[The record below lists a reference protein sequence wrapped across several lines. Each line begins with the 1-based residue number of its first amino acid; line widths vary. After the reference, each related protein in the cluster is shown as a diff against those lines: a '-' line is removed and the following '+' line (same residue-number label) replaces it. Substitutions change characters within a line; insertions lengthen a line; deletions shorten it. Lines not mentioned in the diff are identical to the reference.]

1 MSTPPKYPFR
11 SRREIHSGQRK
22 VYSDAP
28 NEEQLSAPSDPTS
41 ARGSRGSAQASSDP
55 TSVRGSVRRP
65 QASSDPTSVR
75 GSVRRPQASSDPTS
89 ARGGE
94 RRPQASSDPTSARGS
109 RESAQAS
116 SDPTSVRGSVRRPQ
130 ASSDPRST
138 PARETSRR
146 RFTDPDPTQ
155 TPLQGV
161 DRASTTKK
169 SSVRGL
175 WRSTRTM
182 PDPTPTPDAGVPS
195 VADDDDESFDTST
208 DFGFD
213 ALTDPGEE
221 TATVSG
227 FDAIIAGTGDEGRS
241 RQHSEDPSETTGM
254 RSRRIAAE
262 RHAARKR
269 KRRRRIRSFFV
280 LLLVIGLV
288 SGAGYVAYSQL
299 MNTSMV
305 ASDDFPGPGTDP
317 ILVTIDDQATGRDIG
332 RALHE
337 AGVVKSVGAFVRQ
350 YEKNSAAR
358 TINPGTYRF
367 KRQMSAADALAVML
381 DPMNRVESTI
391 TVLAG
396 ERVSA
401 IKRRIVDVM
410 DVSSADV
417 DKAFADTAAIGLP
430 AEAGGS
436 AEGWLHRGEYKVE
449 EGDTPTAVI
458 ARMVKA
464 TIDEL
469 DALGVPAA
477 DRETVL
483 IKASIV
489 EGEMGNNPKY
499 MPKVARVIENRLV
512 DDKDTHGVLGMDSTT
527 LYGAGKESGL
537 PSQADLDND
546 NPYNT
551 RLHAG
556 LPPTPINQPSADAI
570 KAVLNPEAG
579 DWLYFVTVDLNSGET
594 LFAATADE
602 HEKNKAKLD
611 AYCTKHPIQCSP
623 QS

>member
-1 MSTPPKYPFR
+1 M
-11 SRREIHSGQRK
+11 
-22 VYSDAP
+22 
-28 NEEQLSAPSDPTS
+28 
-41 ARGSRGSAQASSDP
+41 
-55 TSVRGSVRRP
+55 RGSVRRP

-75 GSVRRPQASSDPTS
+75 GSERHPQTSSDPTS
-89 ARGGE
+89 T
-94 RRPQASSDPTSARGS
+94 PT
-109 RESAQAS
+109 
-116 SDPTSVRGSVRRPQ
+116 
-130 ASSDPRST
+130 
-138 PARETSRR
+138 RETSRR
-146 RFTDPDPTQ
+146 RFTDPDPTR
-155 TPLQGV
+155 TPLQGL
-161 DRASTTKK
+161 DRATATKK

-182 PDPTPTPDAGVPS
+182 PDPTPTSDAEVPS
-195 VADDDDESFDTST
+195 VADDDDESFDTLT

-213 ALTDPGEE
+213 AVTDPGEE
-221 TATVSG
+221 AAAVSG

-241 RQHSEDPSETTGM
+241 RKHSEEPSETTGM

-269 KRRRRIRSFFV
+269 KRRRHIRSFFV

-305 ASDDFPGPGTDP
+305 ASDDFPGPGTDA

-396 ERVSA
+396 ERMSV
-401 IKRRIVDVM
+401 IKRRIVDVL

-469 DALGVPAA
+469 NALGVPAA

-489 EGEMGNNPKY
+489 EGEMGSNPKY